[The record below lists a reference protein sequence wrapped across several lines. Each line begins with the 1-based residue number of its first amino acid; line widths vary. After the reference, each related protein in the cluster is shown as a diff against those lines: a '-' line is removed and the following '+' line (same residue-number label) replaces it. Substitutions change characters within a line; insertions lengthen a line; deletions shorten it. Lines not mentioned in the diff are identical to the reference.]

1 MMKQKLSKEGVNM
14 SDNKKMILLLA
25 GVVILS
31 VLAYI
36 GSWLLI

>member
-1 MMKQKLSKEGVNM
+1 M